1 MREKWT
7 VTVRKLSLICK
18 ACLKD
23 SSKNS
28 SLHTYN
34 FGSNGRLNVTFR
46 LGVTTRRLNSVLDGI
61 HDRKLAIYFAGSRTN
76 YAHQHAQVR
85 VFRRSR

>member
-1 MREKWT
+1 M
-7 VTVRKLSLICK
+7 
-18 ACLKD
+18 
-23 SSKNS
+23 NS
-28 SLHTYN
+28 DRPKIISNLQSMFRRQVKILRYTYN

>member
-1 MREKWT
+1 M
-7 VTVRKLSLICK
+7 
-18 ACLKD
+18 D
-23 SSKNS
+23 SDRPKIISNLQSMFRRQVKI
-28 SLHTYN
+28 LRYTYN
-34 FGSNGRLNVTFR
+34 FGSNGKLNVTFR

-76 YAHQHAQVR
+76 YAHHHAQVR